1 MMVRDEFLPQ
11 LRALGLALA
20 VHVFVAA
27 LMVLG
32 TMNWKPFRKAEPV
45 GLMIEAVMVDTSAI
59 REQRETAQKAADEAE
74 RKKQAQ
80 EKRAKE
86 LEQQREREKEAEVKR
101 QQELEK
107 QRQQAVEEKKRKEE
121 AAEALRKKE
130 AQDKLAALR
139 MERER
144 KLEEE
149 RLKQQRELEKVRE
162 QAEAAERQRQQEAER
177 LKQLEQRKQN
187 EALEQRRRA
196 EEAEKQRQAE
206 QQAFQAGREAELGDK
221 YKAAIQ
227 SVVTQ
232 NWLRPPTAQAGLS
245 CKLKIVQIPGGEVIS
260 AAIAGACNGDEA
272 TRRSIIAA
280 VERVGALPY
289 RGFEDVFER
298 EIDFIFLYDG
308 D

>member
-1 MMVRDEFLPQ
+1 MIAREELLPQ
-11 LRALGLALA
+11 LRALGLALG
-20 VHVFVAA
+20 VHVIVAA

-32 TMNWKPFRKAEPV
+32 TWNWKPFRKQEPV
-45 GLMIEAVMVDTSAI
+45 GLMIEAVIVDTSAI
-59 REQRETAQKAADEAE
+59 REQREAAQQAAQAAE
-74 RKKQAQ
+74 QRKQA
-80 EKRAKE
+80 EERRARE
-86 LEQQREREKEAEVKR
+86 LEQQRQREKEAEVKR
-101 QQELEK
+101 QQDLER
-107 QRQQAVEEKKRKEE
+107 QRQQALQEQKRKEE
-121 AAEALRKKE
+121 AAEAQRKKE
-130 AQDKLAALR
+130 AQDRLAALR

-149 RLKQQRELEKVRE
+149 RLKQERELEKVRQ

-177 LKQLEQRKQN
+177 LKQLEQRKVA
-187 EALEQRRRA
+187 EAAEQRRKL
-196 EEAEKQRQAE
+196 EEAERQKQAE
-206 QQAFQAGREAELGDK
+206 AQAFQAGRAAELGDE

-227 SVVTQ
+227 QAVTQ
-232 NWLRPPTAQAGLS
+232 NWLRPPTAQPGLR
-245 CKLKIVQIPGGEVIS
+245 CTLKIVQIPGGEVIS
-260 AAIAGACNGDEA
+260 AAIAGTCNGDEA